1 MVMPLSFS
9 ASAYVTSLSLTSR
22 GRAEFDALGARGCN
36 AVAAF
41 LIHDVALELGNG
53 RKHGQQEVGILA
65 FGVQLGLI
73 QEADRHALLLQFPAP
88 WSAGEPPSV
97 QCGRPW

>member
-1 MVMPLSFS
+1 MPLSFS
-9 ASAYVTSLSLTSR
+9 ASASVTSLSLTSR
-22 GRAEFDALGARGCN
+22 GRPNLTPLARGCN
-36 AVAAF
+36 AVASF
-41 LIHDVALELGNG
+41 LIHDVALELGDG